1 MIEGLDR
8 RWERLELRHL
18 VALAAVAR
26 TGSFRAGAAE
36 LGYSQSALSG
46 QIAGLEQIVDQP
58 VVTRPG
64 GRRAVAITPAGRCL
78 LAHGEG
84 IAARVAAARA
94 DLEAIRVQR
103 SSLRLGIYQSVA
115 VRLLPGIV
123 RRLASIRADLEIEL
137 TEHADDG
144 HLLDLVAR
152 GELDATAVA
161 LPVPAGPFATAP
173 LLDESYLVLVAADSP
188 LAARDS
194 IAPEELASHG
204 LIDYREL
211 RQIHRSWAR
220 LPRDARPTI
229 VARTDDNPTIHA
241 LVAAGIGVAILPRL
255 SINANDP
262 AVRAVPLVPAPPP
275 RRVALAWHQDRRPD
289 GLDDLLAAA
298 RQEAESYDSPAR
310 RS

>member
-1 MIEGLDR
+1 MIDAFDR

-18 VALAAVAR
+18 VALAAIAR
-26 TGSFRAGAAE
+26 TGSFRAAATE
-36 LGYSQSALSG
+36 LGYSLSALSG
-46 QIAGLEQIVDQP
+46 QIASLEQIVAQP
-58 VVTRPG
+58 VITRPG

-84 IAARVAAARA
+84 IAARIAAARA

-115 VRLLPGIV
+115 ARLLPGIV
-123 RRLASIRADLEIEL
+123 RRLGSSRPDLTIEL

-161 LPVPAGPFATAP
+161 LPVAAGPFATAP
-173 LLDESYLVLVAADSP
+173 LLDEPYLVLVAADSP
-188 LAARDS
+188 LAARDDV
-194 IAPEELASHG
+194 APEELATHS

-211 RQIHRSWAR
+211 RHVHRSGAR

-229 VARTDDNPTIHA
+229 VARSDDNPTIHA
-241 LVAAGIGVAILPRL
+241 LVAAGIGIAILPRL
-255 SINANDP
+255 SIDP
-262 AVRAVPLVPAPPP
+262 HDPTVRAIPLRPSPPP
-275 RRVALAWHQDRRPD
+275 RRVALAWHRDRHPD

-298 RQEAESYDSPAR
+298 RREAEQQVL
-310 RS
+310 